1 MNDVTKKV
9 ISFKNDENIN
19 SLLTILIKALNEN
32 DFADDT
38 QNVIYLCDSLK
49 ESQNSLPTLDELEKI
64 KNIEIDLEI
73 KYECFYEIGNYFDP
87 WYVEVKKIIHKEK
100 VNKLREENRKKRG
113 IK

>member
-1 MNDVTKKV
+1 MNDMIKKV

-19 SLLTILIKALNEN
+19 ALLTILTKALNEN
-32 DFADDT
+32 DFADDV
-38 QNVIYLCDSLK
+38 QNVIYLYNSLK
-49 ESQNSLPTLDELEKI
+49 ESQKSLPTLDELEKI

-87 WYVEVKKIIHKEK
+87 WYVEVKNIIHKEK